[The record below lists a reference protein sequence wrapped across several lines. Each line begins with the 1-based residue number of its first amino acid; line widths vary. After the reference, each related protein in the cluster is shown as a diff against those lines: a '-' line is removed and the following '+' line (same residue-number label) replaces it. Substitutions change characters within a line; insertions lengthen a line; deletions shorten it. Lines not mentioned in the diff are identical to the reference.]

1 MQLVQ
6 QVLVGV
12 VVGLHV
18 HGGAGFVPG
27 ADVVAQA
34 LVGQRGVVVPL
45 GGALVLGD
53 TVQGVQ
59 GFLIKSAAD
68 VVGRGAQFGA
78 FLAGGVGLACPAGG
92 AVIPKPERPKAKPA
106 GSATKGVA
114 VLLVVAALLA
124 VSLLAVSLLAVAA
137 LGIAVAAIV
146 LAAALLHPHDL
157 AVGGLY
163 FFKMLLGRG
172 VVGVQVGMVLL
183 AFLTVG
189 FFDRLIVGTGGDAQN
204 TVWIGHFCFPS
215 LCLRIGAYLLH
226 TPE

>member
-1 MQLVQ
+1 MAGVLQLVQ

-45 GGALVLGD
+45 GGALVLD
-53 TVQGVQ
+53 DAVQGIQ

-78 FLAGGVGLACPAGG
+78 FLAGGVGLARPAGG
-92 AVIPKPERPKAKPA
+92 AVIPKPERSKAKPA
-106 GSATKGVA
+106 GSAAKGVA
-114 VLLVVAALLA
+114 VLLVVAA
-124 VSLLAVSLLAVAA
+124 LLAVSLLAVAA

-163 FFKMLLGRG
+163 FFKMLLGG
-172 VVGVQVGMVLL
+172 WVVGVQVGMVLL
-183 AFLTVG
+183 AFLAVG
-189 FFDRLIVGTGGDAQN
+189 FFDGLVVGTGGDAQN
-204 TVWIGHFCFPS
+204 AVRIGHFCFPS